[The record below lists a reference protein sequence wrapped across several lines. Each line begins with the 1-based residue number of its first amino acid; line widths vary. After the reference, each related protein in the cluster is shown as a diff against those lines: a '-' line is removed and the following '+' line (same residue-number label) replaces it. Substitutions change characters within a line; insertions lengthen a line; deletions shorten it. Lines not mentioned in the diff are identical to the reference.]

1 MRVQRLVVK
10 TLDQYYLNS
19 SHEEFDIDEY
29 VDISSS
35 DVNRSEIYNE
45 INYEYK
51 KANTILAINSN
62 EATNDEYG
70 NERFKS
76 EGENVFDGKKYD
88 VKSSFGHMLFENLID
103 QETSLFSDITW
114 GWSVSQDESPVI
126 DGGTFFLNHKK
137 NITMT
142 TYT

>member
-1 MRVQRLVVK
+1 MK
-10 TLDQYYLNS
+10 
-19 SHEEFDIDEY
+19 
-29 VDISSS
+29 
-35 DVNRSEIYNE
+35 

-126 DGGTFFLNHKK
+126 DGGTFS
-137 NITMT
+137 
-142 TYT
+142 